1 MHKPRIAEIKDA
13 LGNRL
18 FVAMC
23 PDCYNGSPRR
33 DREDAVQDC
42 MDHASNPVSNIRE
55 RRDFTEPTRG
65 EGPNLGEW
73 ASGAASPAPAPV
85 SGPVPDRQPGKPG
98 KPGKPEE
105 MDPETRRRAEAM
117 ARFNSA
123 LGRMP

>member
-1 MHKPRIAEIKDA
+1 MHKTRIAEIKDA

-33 DREDAVQDC
+33 DRQDAVQDC

-55 RRDFTEPTRG
+55 RRDFTEPTPG

-73 ASGAASPAPAPV
+73 ASGPASPAPAPA
-85 SGPVPDRQPGKPG
+85 SGPAPARKPE
-98 KPGKPEE
+98 KPEE
-105 MDPETRRRAEAM
+105 MDPEKRRRAEAM
-117 ARFNSA
+117 ARLNSA

>member
-23 PDCYNGSPRR
+23 PNCYNGSPRR

-55 RRDFTEPTRG
+55 RRDFTEPTPG

-73 ASGAASPAPAPV
+73 ASGPASPAPAPA
-85 SGPVPDRQPGKPG
+85 SGPAPARKPE
-98 KPGKPEE
+98 KPEE
-105 MDPETRRRAEAM
+105 MDPEKRRRAEAM
-117 ARFNSA
+117 ARLNSA

>member
-1 MHKPRIAEIKDA
+1 MHKTRIAEIKDA

-23 PDCYNGSPRR
+23 PNCYNGSPRR

-55 RRDFTEPTRG
+55 RRDFTEPTPG
-65 EGPNLGEW
+65 DGPNLGEW
-73 ASGAASPAPAPV
+73 APGAASPAPAPA
-85 SGPVPDRQPGKPG
+85 PGRKPE
-98 KPGKPEE
+98 KAEE

-117 ARFNSA
+117 ARLNSA